1 MKLDYNSGKE
11 AIQDYSVIYAR
22 MNKTAQEDERLG
34 MLQDKVD
41 KESSLAA
48 MKRSLIT
55 SPELY
60 HKGGMKKVN
69 DRLEALL
76 GNVAAPSGYL
86 DGTGWMGTGIG
97 ADSPGSVFSQS
108 GGIDSVEDAMRL
120 LYKYQDELSAG
131 QEFTAG
137 QFHKIYVKPLR
148 ELYEQGMQADAY
160 TKFGIGG
167 SVSKPTPVS
176 AGAST
181 PNTTTEEFKTHIE
194 QTKSSFETPLNDP
207 PVTPQNTVDGKV
219 IQPSSQSE
227 IDAVNNVSQHSNAIQ
242 AIGKQ
247 LAQLN
252 TVDEVEAFGR
262 QVTDKRQELATPPSK
277 ADMAKVQQMFLLRL
291 EEVRSKKPSM
301 FSNASMKA
309 L

>member
-11 AIQDYSVIYAR
+11 AIQDYSAIYAR

-48 MKRSLIT
+48 MERSLIT

-60 HKGGMKKVN
+60 HKGGMEKVN

-76 GNVAAPSGYL
+76 GHVAAPSGYL

-131 QEFTAG
+131 QEFTPG

-176 AGAST
+176 AVSST

-194 QTKSSFETPLNDP
+194 QTKSAFETPLNDP

-252 TVDEVEAFGR
+252 TMDQLDAFAEQVSQNQQEV
-262 QVTDKRQELATPPSK
+262 QPPPSQK
-277 ADMAKVQQMFLLRL
+277 DINKVQQMFLLRY
-291 EEVRSKKPSM
+291 EEVNSKKPSM